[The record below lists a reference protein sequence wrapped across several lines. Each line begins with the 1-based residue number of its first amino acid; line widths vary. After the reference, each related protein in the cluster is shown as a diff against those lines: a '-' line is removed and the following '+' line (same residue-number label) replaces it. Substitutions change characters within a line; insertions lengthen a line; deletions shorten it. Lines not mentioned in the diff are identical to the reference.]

1 MSQSPFEMAG
11 QGPLP
16 QQQHSVRPE
25 RAGVRPPQA
34 REPPPQ
40 HPEAVFK
47 VPQQPK
53 RQKSLAE
60 VLPDRRK
67 VHDQSVPQGM
77 HHDKSSDQNELQK
90 KSLLELLSQR
100 CKLQEQLFHQKV
112 QREMSSLRVV
122 QGLPSHQKVPHVKAS
137 HQKVHQHHEKSS
149 HQKVHHDKSSHQK
162 VPVVKSS
169 HQKVPVVKSSHQ
181 KVPVVKSSHQKVPGV
196 KSSHLKVPV
205 VKSSHLKVPGVKL
218 SHQQVPGIKTS
229 HQKVPG
235 VKSSHQKMLG
245 EKSHLKVPGEKSSH
259 QKLHHKKSSHQ
270 VHHEKSSHQKVSGE
284 KSSNQKLHHE
294 KSSHKMLPHGKSSH
308 QKVLREKSSNHR
320 LLHEKSSNQKL
331 DSQQKVPYQ
340 GVPHSKPPHQMAS
353 ASSLPRS
360 KKTTQTEGRRDLLEK
375 LFKYCKESHP
385 PLPSG
390 KNPLKGWTVRAAL
403 DLDILDLESPNCGPD
418 WIKPPKELRH
428 PLLWVSPS
436 DPNFK
441 NFRKLVVFLSLRFR
455 LPLRRG
461 VGEYLNSSSEPKLA
475 SPKVQ
480 SAKSVPETPHLK
492 KSGSSKPSAKYY
504 KPTTQEDSLKR
515 LPSTVVGTA
524 THVPPDQE
532 SRSKSLSETRLLDS
546 ISIQLKDS
554 DKPGQSLSSET
565 DSLAAPHP
573 ETRCESPWETNTA
586 TFLNPEPRCESPW
599 ETDIDSPVFSGQ
611 PRCASLLS
619 NNPVNSPQSK
629 SDIDSQKVVQ
639 RVSVEPGSLASLKRK
654 QSDKSASL
662 DILFSEDVI
671 KFKHFKYDVQG
682 WDEDYFKICQT
693 VDETESLMVETTID
707 VPEILECSPQIRNPN
722 DNHELSAKDQCPLI
736 DITGDS
742 PEAIWCS
749 PLACDQNN
757 GPPSVQ
763 DDIQAHP
770 ASPQE
775 PGSYCNDSK
784 SSENGVVEDIDMITD
799 EQEEEDYLVEKIHC
813 VNNSEPET
821 LRCRGNEGVQSAGT
835 HLNIIEVQYQSQ
847 TTKIDSSNRIY
858 HFRSILIKIAQNNA
872 KLLNEK
878 NFSMMQNC

>member
-181 KVPVVKSSHQKVPGV
+181 
-196 KSSHLKVPV
+196 
-205 VKSSHLKVPGVKL
+205 
-218 SHQQVPGIKTS
+218 
-229 HQKVPG
+229 
-235 VKSSHQKMLG
+235 
-245 EKSHLKVPGEKSSH
+245 KVPGEKSSH

>member
-169 HQKVPVVKSSHQ
+169 HQ
-181 KVPVVKSSHQKVPGV
+181 
-196 KSSHLKVPV
+196 
-205 VKSSHLKVPGVKL
+205 
-218 SHQQVPGIKTS
+218 
-229 HQKVPG
+229 
-235 VKSSHQKMLG
+235 
-245 EKSHLKVPGEKSSH
+245 KVPGEKSSH